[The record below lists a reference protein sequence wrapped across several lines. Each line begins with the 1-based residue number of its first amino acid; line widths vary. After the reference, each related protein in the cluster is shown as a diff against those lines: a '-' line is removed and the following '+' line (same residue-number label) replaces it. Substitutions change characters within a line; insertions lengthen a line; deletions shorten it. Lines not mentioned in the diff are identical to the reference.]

1 MVRRGGEV
9 PRIIIMGP
17 QGAGKGT
24 QAAKLEEE
32 LGATHI
38 ETGDLVREEINQGTE
53 IGQQIKEYSDQGQLV
68 PDEIIIDMTK
78 PYLEENDSW
87 ILDGFPRNKEQA
99 EALDEMLD
107 EINEKID
114 KVIVLEAQDEELVER
129 LSGRRQSEATGEVYH
144 IEHNPPPEEGSEED
158 PGPFVQRED
167 DTEAAIRNRLETY
180 HEETEPLKD
189 YYEEKGILV
198 TVDASQD
205 IDEVTN
211 DVLEAVG
218 EEEEE
223 KGLLDKAKDKLRG
236 E

>member
-1 MVRRGGEV
+1 V

-32 LGATHI
+32 TSATHI

-53 IGQQIKEYSDQGQLV
+53 LGQQIQEYNERGELV

-99 EALDEMLD
+99 EELDQMLD
-107 EINEKID
+107 EIDEDID
-114 KVIVLEAQDEELVER
+114 KVIVLEASDEELVER
-129 LSGRRQSEATGEVYH
+129 LSGRRQSEATGEIYH
-144 IEHNPPPEEGSEED
+144 IEHDPPPEEGSEED

-167 DTEAAIRNRLETY
+167 DTEEAIRNRLETY
-180 HEETEPLKD
+180 HEETDPLKD
-189 YYEEKGILV
+189 YYEEKGVLV
-198 TVDASQD
+198 TVDATQD

-218 EEEEE
+218 E
-223 KGLLDKAKDKLRG
+223 KGLLDKAKDKLQKARKRLPG
-236 E
+236 QE

>member
-1 MVRRGGEV
+1 M
-9 PRIIIMGP
+9 RIIIMGP

-32 LGATHI
+32 TGATHI
-38 ETGDLVREEINQGTE
+38 ETGDLVREEINQETDL
-53 IGQQIKEYSDQGQLV
+53 GQQIKEYSDQGKMV

-99 EALDEMLD
+99 KALDEMLD

-114 KVIVLEAQDEELVER
+114 RVIVLEAEDEELIER

-158 PGPFVQRED
+158 PGPFVQRDD
-167 DTEAAIRNRLETY
+167 DTEEAIRNRLEDY
-180 HEETEPLKD
+180 HEQTEPLKD
-189 YYEEKGILV
+189 YYEEKGVLV

-205 IDEVTN
+205 IDQVTE
-211 DVLEAVG
+211 DVLQAVREAS
-218 EEEEE
+218 
-223 KGLLDKAKDKLRG
+223 
-236 E
+236 

>member
-1 MVRRGGEV
+1 M
-9 PRIIIMGP
+9 RIIIMGP

-24 QAAKLEEE
+24 QAGKLEEE

-38 ETGDLVREEINQGTE
+38 ETGDLVRAEINQGTE

-87 ILDGFPRNKEQA
+87 ILDGFPRTREQA

-107 EINEKID
+107 EINEQID
-114 KVIVLEAQDEELVER
+114 KVIALEADDEELVER

-144 IEHNPPPEEGSEED
+144 IEHDPPPEEGSDED

-167 DTEAAIRNRLETY
+167 DTEEAIRNRLQEY
-180 HEETEPLKD
+180 HEQTEPLKD
-189 YYEEKGILV
+189 YYEERGILV

-205 IDEVTN
+205 IDQVTE
-211 DVLEAVG
+211 DVLKAVG
-218 EEEEE
+218 
-223 KGLLDKAKDKLRG
+223 AKDS
-236 E
+236 

>member
-1 MVRRGGEV
+1 M
-9 PRIIIMGP
+9 RIIIMGP

-78 PYLEENDSW
+78 PYLDENDSW

-107 EINEKID
+107 EINEQID
-114 KVIVLEAQDEELVER
+114 RVIALEADDEELVER
-129 LSGRRQSEATGEVYH
+129 LSGRRQSEATGEIYH

-158 PGPFVQRED
+158 PGPFIQRDD
-167 DTEAAIRNRLETY
+167 DTEEAIRNRLQEY
-180 HEETEPLKD
+180 HEQTEPLKD
-189 YYEEKGILV
+189 YYEERGILV

-205 IDEVTN
+205 IDQVTE
-211 DVLEAVG
+211 DVLQAVG
-218 EEEEE
+218 
-223 KGLLDKAKDKLRG
+223 KGS
-236 E
+236 

>member
-1 MVRRGGEV
+1 MRV
-9 PRIIIMGP
+9 IIMGP

-38 ETGDLVREEINQGTE
+38 ETGDLVREEINQGTDL
-53 IGQQIKEYSDQGQLV
+53 GQQIKEYSDQGMMV

-87 ILDGFPRNKEQA
+87 ILDGFPRNQEQA

-107 EINEKID
+107 EIGEDID
-114 KVIVLEAQDEELVER
+114 RVIALEADDEELIER
-129 LSGRRQSEATGEVYH
+129 LSGRRQSEATGEIYH

-158 PGPFVQRED
+158 PGPFVQRDD
-167 DTEAAIRNRLETY
+167 DTEEAIRNRLQEY
-180 HEETEPLKD
+180 HEQTEPLKD
-189 YYEEKGILV
+189 YYEERGILV

-205 IDEVTN
+205 IDEVTE
-211 DVLEAVG
+211 DVLQAVG
-218 EEEEE
+218 A
-223 KGLLDKAKDKLRG
+223 DS
-236 E
+236 

>member
-1 MVRRGGEV
+1 MASWEASILAKKERRKKLT
-9 PRIIIMGP
+9 RIIIMGP

-32 LGATHI
+32 TGATHI

-53 IGQQIKEYSDQGQLV
+53 LGQQIQEYNERGELV

-78 PYLEENDSW
+78 PYLEQNDSW
-87 ILDGFPRNKEQA
+87 ILDGFPRNKEQ
-99 EALDEMLD
+99 
-107 EINEKID
+107 D
-114 KVIVLEAQDEELVER
+114 KVIVLEAPDEELVER
-129 LSGRRQSEATGEVYH
+129 LSGRRQSEATGEIYH
-144 IEHNPPPEEGSEED
+144 IEHDPPPEEGSEED

-167 DTEAAIRNRLETY
+167 DTEEAIRNRLETY
-180 HEETEPLKD
+180 HEETDPLKE
-189 YYEEKGILV
+189 YYEEKGVLV

-223 KGLLDKAKDKLRG
+223 KGLI
-236 E
+236 

>member
-1 MVRRGGEV
+1 MRV
-9 PRIIIMGP
+9 IIMGP

-53 IGQQIKEYSDQGQLV
+53 LGQQIKEYSDQGELV

-87 ILDGFPRNKEQA
+87 ILDGFPRNQEQA
-99 EALDEMLD
+99 EALDEALE
-107 EINEKID
+107 EIGESLD
-114 KVIVLEAQDEELVER
+114 KVIVLEAPDEELVER
-129 LSGRRQSEATGEVYH
+129 LSGRRQSEATGEIYH

-167 DTEAAIRNRLETY
+167 DTEEAIRNRLETY
-180 HEETEPLKD
+180 HEQTEPLKD

-198 TVDASQD
+198 TVDATQE
-205 IDEVTN
+205 IDQVTE
-211 DVLEAVG
+211 DVLQAVG
-218 EEEEE
+218 E
-223 KGLLDKAKDKLRG
+223 GS
-236 E
+236 

>member
-1 MVRRGGEV
+1 MRV
-9 PRIIIMGP
+9 IIMGP

-38 ETGDLVREEINQGTE
+38 ETGDLVREEINQGTDL
-53 IGQQIKEYSDQGQLV
+53 GQQVKEYSDQGMMV

-87 ILDGFPRNKEQA
+87 ILDGFPRNQEQA

-107 EINEKID
+107 EIGEDID
-114 KVIVLEAQDEELVER
+114 RVIALEADDEELIER
-129 LSGRRQSEATGEVYH
+129 LSGRRQSEATGEIYH

-158 PGPFVQRED
+158 PGPFVQRDD
-167 DTEAAIRNRLETY
+167 DTEEAIRNRLQEY
-180 HEETEPLKD
+180 HEQTEPLKD
-189 YYEEKGILV
+189 YYEERGILV

-205 IDEVTN
+205 IDEVTE
-211 DVLEAVG
+211 DVLQAVG
-218 EEEEE
+218 A
-223 KGLLDKAKDKLRG
+223 DS
-236 E
+236 

>member
-1 MVRRGGEV
+1 MRV
-9 PRIIIMGP
+9 IIMGP

-32 LGATHI
+32 TGAAHI

-53 IGQQIKEYSDQGQLV
+53 LGQQIKEYSDQGKMV

-78 PYLEENDSW
+78 PYLEEHDSW

-99 EALDEMLD
+99 EALDEMLG
-107 EINEKID
+107 EINEQVD
-114 KVIVLEAQDEELVER
+114 KVIVLEADDEELVER
-129 LSGRRQSEATGEVYH
+129 LSGRRESEATSESYH
-144 IEHNPPPEEGSEED
+144 IEHDPPPEEGSEED

-167 DTEAAIRNRLETY
+167 DTEEAIRNRLENY
-180 HEETEPLKD
+180 HEQTEPLKD

-198 TVDASQD
+198 VVDASQD
-205 IDEVTN
+205 IDQVTN

-218 EEEEE
+218 EKEEEE
-223 KGLLDKAKDKLRG
+223 KGLIDKVKDKLQG

>member
-1 MVRRGGEV
+1 V
-9 PRIIIMGP
+9 PKIIIMGP

-32 LGATHI
+32 TGATHI

-78 PYLEENDSW
+78 PYLDENDSW

-107 EINEKID
+107 EINEQID
-114 KVIVLEAQDEELVER
+114 RVIALEADDEELVER
-129 LSGRRQSEATGEVYH
+129 LSGRRQSEATGEIYH

-158 PGPFVQRED
+158 PGPFVQRDD
-167 DTEAAIRNRLETY
+167 DTEEAIRNRLQEY
-180 HEETEPLKD
+180 HEQTEPLKD
-189 YYEEKGILV
+189 YYEERGVLV

-205 IDEVTN
+205 IDQVTE
-211 DVLEAVG
+211 DVLQAVG
-218 EEEEE
+218 
-223 KGLLDKAKDKLRG
+223 KGF
-236 E
+236 

>member
-1 MVRRGGEV
+1 M
-9 PRIIIMGP
+9 RIIIMGP

-107 EINEKID
+107 EINEQID
-114 KVIVLEAQDEELVER
+114 RVIALEADDEELVER
-129 LSGRRQSEATGEVYH
+129 LSGRRQSEATGEIYH

-167 DTEAAIRNRLETY
+167 DTEEAIRNRLQEY
-180 HEETEPLKD
+180 HEQTEPLKD
-189 YYEEKGILV
+189 YYEERGILV

-205 IDEVTN
+205 IDQVTE
-211 DVLEAVG
+211 DVLQAVG
-218 EEEEE
+218 
-223 KGLLDKAKDKLRG
+223 KGS
-236 E
+236 